1 MKKLLSWL
9 LMLALLL
16 GGFALAEEDAA
27 EKDLI
32 ILYTSDVHCGIDEG
46 WGYAGLYDMK
56 RALAADGYDVL
67 LVDDGDHYQGEASG
81 TMTTGEAILE
91 IMNTV
96 GYDVVIP
103 GNHDFDYGVDRF
115 LELAGRAEFPYICC
129 NFFKDGKQV
138 FPSWLIKEV
147 GKKRIGFV
155 GVLTPQT
162 LITST
167 PTLFQNEQGEYF
179 CDFLAD
185 GTGEKLYAAVQKAVD
200 DVTAEGVDYVI
211 LLAHLGEGDDFRP
224 YSYADVI
231 ANTTGITA
239 VLDGHSHDTDQ
250 VVMKNRDGQDV
261 IRTACGTKM
270 AYVGALTITGSGKV
284 SSALY
289 LWSVD
294 GFSAPEL
301 LGLKNTAEKAVEK
314 VNESLREVISQV
326 IGETP
331 VTLTIYDPTAKDD
344 NGAPIRIVRRA
355 ETNLADLVADAY
367 LDQSGGADIVLLNGG
382 AIRASIQAGEITMGD
397 LLAVQPFNNSLALV
411 EVTGQQVLDA
421 LEWGARSL
429 PQELG
434 GFLQVAGLTY
444 EVDPSVPTPCVGDS
458 DSMFVRVE
466 ENAERRVRNVQVG
479 GEALDPEKNYRL
491 SGINYMILKHG
502 DGYTMFD
509 GCTVVMK
516 DIILDNQA
524 LINYFKKLTVD
535 DLNEKYGNPYGDG
548 RIVIE
553 AASE

>member
-115 LELAGRAEFPYICC
+115 LDLTGRAEFPYICC

-224 YSYADVI
+224 YSCADVI

-261 IRTACGTKM
+261 VRTACGTKM

-289 LWSVD
+289 PWSVD

-301 LGLKNTAEKAVEK
+301 LGLKNAPEKAVEK
-314 VNESLREVISQV
+314 VTESLQEVISEV

-382 AIRASIQAGEITMGD
+382 AIRASIQAGKITLGD

-458 DSMFVRVE
+458 DTMFVRVE

-479 GEALDPEKNYRL
+479 GEALDPEKTYRL

-524 LINYFKKLTVD
+524 LINYFRKLTAD
-535 DLNEKYGNPYGDG
+535 DMNEKYGNPYGDG
-548 RIVIE
+548 RIVI
-553 AASE
+553 AAAAE